1 MSTYTIRYN
10 RTTNHID
17 GLKIRTAGSEM
28 NYSKSACGSLSRSG
42 HKMAR
47 GASSE
52 NLAEILATAK
62 IGGRKICQKCLDA
75 AEAMLE
81 AAKAEEA
88 PKVIGSTAPGMA
100 QLTIQPGSTGLQGRP
115 DYQSKLEAK
124 PEDGLGPGKG
134 HEAPKL
140 PLIR

>member
-17 GLKIRTAGSEM
+17 GLNIRTAGSQM

-42 HKMAR
+42 HKMGR

-62 IGGRKICQKCLDA
+62 IVGGRKICQKCLVA
-75 AEAMLE
+75 AEAMI
-81 AAKAEEA
+81 AAQVEEV

-100 QLTIQPGSTGLQGRP
+100 QLTVQPGSTGLKGRP
-115 DYQSKLEAK
+115 DYAQKFTYR

-134 HEAPKL
+134 HEAPEL